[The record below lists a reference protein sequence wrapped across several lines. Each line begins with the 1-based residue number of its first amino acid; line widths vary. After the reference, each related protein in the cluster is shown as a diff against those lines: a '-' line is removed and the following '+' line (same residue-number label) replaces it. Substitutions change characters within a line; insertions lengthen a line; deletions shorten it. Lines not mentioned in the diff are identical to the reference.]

1 MLHLPN
7 KHNFQLQSSGSGLQT
22 FAFLLAIIMIYTQ
35 ISFKIIPDTQENREI
50 LVALLSDLPFE
61 SFDENPEL
69 VLGYIPGESADLDEI
84 SQILTALPFSVQT
97 ESELIPDQNWNEVW
111 EKNYFKPLLIGNR
124 CLVRAPFH
132 TEYESAE
139 FELVIEPK
147 MAFGTGNHETTT
159 LVAEQILDM
168 DLTGKTVLDMG
179 CGTGI
184 LGMLASLKGAKNVMA
199 IDIDSWSFE
208 STSENARLNKILNLE
223 AKLGDASL
231 LGDQTYEVIFANIHK
246 NVIVN
251 DLPAYEMV
259 LKPGGKIYL
268 SGFYTQDM
276 PDVKAKAESL
286 GLVET
291 GFQEKNNW
299 VVYSFEKR

>member
-1 MLHLPN
+1 MN
-7 KHNFQLQSSGSGLQT
+7 
-22 FAFLLAIIMIYTQ
+22 YTQ
-35 ISFKIIPDTQENREI
+35 ISFKLNPDNQENREI
-50 LVALLSDLPFE
+50 LVAMLSDLAFE
-61 SFDENPEL
+61 SFDESDEQ
-69 VLGYIPGESADLDEI
+69 VMGYIPGEIVNLEEI
-84 SQILTALPFSVQT
+84 KQITSLLPFSVQT
-97 ESELIPDQNWNEVW
+97 EDEIIPDKNWNEVW

-132 TEYESAE
+132 TEFEPAE

-159 LVAEQILDM
+159 LVAEQILNM
-168 DLTGKTVLDMG
+168 DLTEKTVLDMG

-184 LGMLASLKGAKNVMA
+184 LGMLASLKGAKSVTA
-199 IDIDSWSFE
+199 IDIDTWSFE
-208 STSENARLNKILNLE
+208 STVENARLNNIVNLE

-231 LGDQTYEVIFANIHK
+231 LGSETFEIIFANIHK
-246 NVIVN
+246 NVIIS
-251 DLPAYEMV
+251 DMSKYESV
-259 LKPGGKIYL
+259 LQSGGKLFL
-268 SGFYTQDM
+268 SGFYTHDI

-299 VVYSFEKR
+299 VVYSFEKPE

>member
-1 MLHLPN
+1 
-7 KHNFQLQSSGSGLQT
+7 
-22 FAFLLAIIMIYTQ
+22 MIYTQ
-35 ISFKIIPDTQENREI
+35 ISFKLNPDNTENREI
-50 LVALLSDLPFE
+50 LVAMLSDLAFE
-61 SFDENPEL
+61 SFDESEEQ
-69 VLGYIPGESADLDEI
+69 VMGYIPGELSNLEEI
-84 SQILTALPFSVQT
+84 ETITSLLPFSVAT
-97 ESELIPDQNWNEVW
+97 EIEMIPDKNWNEVW

-132 TEYESAE
+132 TEYEPAE

-159 LVAEQILDM
+159 LVAEQILNM

-184 LGMLASLKGAKNVMA
+184 LGMLASLKGAKSIIA
-199 IDIDSWSFE
+199 IDIDTWSFE
-208 STSENARLNKILNLE
+208 STVENARLNNILNLE

-231 LGDQTYEVIFANIHK
+231 LGTETFEIIFANIHK

-251 DLPAYEMV
+251 DLPIYESV
-259 LKPGGKIYL
+259 LQSGGQLYL
-268 SGFYTQDM
+268 SGFYTHDM

-286 GLVET
+286 GLIET

-299 VVYSFEKR
+299 VVFSFAKP

>member
-1 MLHLPN
+1 
-7 KHNFQLQSSGSGLQT
+7 
-22 FAFLLAIIMIYTQ
+22 MIYTQ
-35 ISFKIIPDTQENREI
+35 ISFKLNPDNTENREI
-50 LVALLSDLPFE
+50 LVAMLSDLAFE
-61 SFDENPEL
+61 SFDESEEQ
-69 VLGYIPGESADLDEI
+69 VMGYIPGESSNLEEI
-84 SQILTALPFSVQT
+84 ETITSLLSFSVAT
-97 ESELIPDQNWNEVW
+97 EIEMIPDKNWNEVW

-132 TEYESAE
+132 TEYEPAE

-159 LVAEQILDM
+159 LVAEQILNM

-184 LGMLASLKGAKNVMA
+184 LGMLASLKGAKSIIA
-199 IDIDSWSFE
+199 IDIDTWSFE
-208 STSENARLNKILNLE
+208 STVENARLNNILNLD

-231 LGDQTYEVIFANIHK
+231 LGTETFEIIFANIHK

-251 DLPAYEMV
+251 DLPIYESV
-259 LKPGGKIYL
+259 LQSGGQLYL
-268 SGFYTQDM
+268 SGFYTHDM

-286 GLVET
+286 GLIET

-299 VVYSFEKR
+299 VVFSFAKP